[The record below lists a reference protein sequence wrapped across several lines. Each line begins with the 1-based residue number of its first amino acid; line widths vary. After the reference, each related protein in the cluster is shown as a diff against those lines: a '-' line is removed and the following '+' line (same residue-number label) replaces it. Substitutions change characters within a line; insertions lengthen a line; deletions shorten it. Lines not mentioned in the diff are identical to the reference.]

1 MKPGLFAWWH
11 RAEPSARK
19 ALVAAGLGWM
29 LDAFDVMLYVLVMGA
44 ISKDLHLSTA
54 TAGALQSL
62 TLAASAAGGL
72 LFGVLADRW
81 GRKRALI
88 LSVLLYSIFTALCGV
103 AANAVQL
110 AVFRVFLGLGMGG
123 EWASGAALVSESWS
137 DADRGKALS
146 FVQSCWAIGY
156 ALAALV
162 NWIVQDVLGCGWR
175 VVFFVG
181 VLPALYTIWVRRRI
195 PESTV
200 WQTARAQSGK
210 ASLRERFKGC
220 SIGITLSVT
229 LMNACTMFAWWGL
242 NTWVPSFLS
251 TPSQQGGIG
260 LSDAA
265 MSGFIVAMQVGMWF
279 GYVTFGYISDLLGRR
294 RAYVGYL
301 VLAALFVLAY
311 AHCPKPWL
319 LLALGPIVA
328 FFGTG
333 YFSGFGTVT
342 AELYPTEIRATLQG
356 FTYNVGRLASTG
368 APYLVGSLAEH
379 RSFPAAFSLV
389 AAAFLVAAA
398 LWIFIPET
406 KGRSVVR
413 VNSTATGTDAVQ
425 KTR

>member
-1 MKPGLFAWWH
+1 MKQSLFAWWH

-44 ISKDLHLSTA
+44 ICKDLRLGIA
-54 TAGALQSL
+54 TAGSLQSL

-72 LFGVLADRW
+72 LFGALADRW

-103 AANAVQL
+103 AGSALQL

-137 DADRGKALS
+137 AADRGKALG
-146 FVQSCWAIGY
+146 FVQSSWAIGY

-162 NWIVQDVLGCGWR
+162 NWVVQDVAGWSWR

-181 VLPALYTIWVRRRI
+181 VLPALFTVWVQRRI
-195 PESTV
+195 PESSV
-200 WQTARAQSGK
+200 WQSARAQSGK
-210 ASLRERFKGC
+210 ASLRQRRSMGV
-220 SIGITLSVT
+220 TVALT
-229 LMNACTMFAWWGL
+229 LMNASTMFAWWGL
-242 NTWVPSFLS
+242 NSWVPSFLK
-251 TPSQQGGIG
+251 TPSDHGGIG
-260 LSDAA
+260 LSNAA

-279 GYVTFGYISDLLGRR
+279 GYVTFGYISDRLGRR

-301 VLAALFVLAY
+301 VSAALFVLAY
-311 AHCPKPWL
+311 SHCARPWL

-333 YFSGFGTVT
+333 YFSGFGAVT
-342 AELYPTEIRATLQG
+342 AELYPTAIRATLQG
-356 FTYNVGRLASTG
+356 FTYNAGRLASAG
-368 APYLVGSLAEH
+368 APFLVGSLAEYH
-379 RSFPAAFSLV
+379 GFPAAFSLV
-389 AAAFLVAAA
+389 AAAFLLAAA
-398 LWIFIPET
+398 LWVFIPET
-406 KGRSVVR
+406 KGRSV
-413 VNSTATGTDAVQ
+413 
-425 KTR
+425 